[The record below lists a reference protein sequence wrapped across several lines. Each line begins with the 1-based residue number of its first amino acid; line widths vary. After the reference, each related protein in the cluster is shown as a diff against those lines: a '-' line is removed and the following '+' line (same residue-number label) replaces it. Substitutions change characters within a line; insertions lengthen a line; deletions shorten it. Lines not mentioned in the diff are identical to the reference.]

1 MSRGN
6 RVVVT
11 GVGLRSPLGHT
22 LAALRDGLLAGKSG
36 IRAMPGWESLD
47 GLRTRVGAPC
57 DGIDVSEIPRK
68 FARTM
73 GRVGVLAALSVR
85 DAVADA
91 GLPAEVVASPQCG
104 VAYGSTVGSTASQ
117 EDFLRPILNETS
129 IRGLLASTYL
139 QFMSHTCAA
148 NIALMFGCKGPVIA
162 SCTACTSGSQGVGIA
177 YEQVRFGRVPIC
189 LGGGAEELHI
199 LHAGIFDIMRAT
211 SAGYTDTPERTP
223 RPFDRKRD
231 GLVVGEG
238 AALPGHGGVRARQA
252 SAARNIYAEIIGY
265 GQGCNGT
272 HPTNSDPE
280 GICIAI
286 NAALRDAE
294 LSPSDIEHIN
304 AHATGTDVGDAAEAE
319 AVHRIFGAKVPVSAL
334 KGYLSHTLG
343 ASGAI
348 ESVAT
353 LVMMRDGFMAVSK
366 NLDEPDPAMP
376 PLDHVLG
383 SPRQATHPHRHEQQL
398 RVRRDQHLADLPRAL
413 VMDDPAP
420 SWQDLRARFDG
431 PRGALRLRDSRL
443 QPCPQRGAGGGGG
456 RWRAARR

>member
-1 MSRGN
+1 MSSRGN

-11 GVGLRSPLGHT
+11 GIGLRSPLGHT
-22 LAALRDGLLAGKSG
+22 LAALREGLLEGRSG
-36 IRAMPGWESLD
+36 VRAMPGWDKLD
-47 GLRTRVGAPC
+47 GLRARVGAPC
-57 DGIDVSEIPRK
+57 DGIDINEIPRK
-68 FARTM
+68 FSRTM

-85 DAVADA
+85 DAVADS
-91 GLPAEVVASPQCG
+91 GLPAEVVASPSCG
-104 VAYGSTVGSTASQ
+104 VAYGSTAGSSASQ
-117 EDFLRPILNETS
+117 EDFLRPILNDSS
-129 IRGLLASTYL
+129 IRGLLASAYL

-189 LGGGAEELHI
+189 LGGGAEELHV

-211 SAGYTDTPERTP
+211 SAGHADTPERTP

-238 AALPGHGGVRARQA
+238 AGCLVLEELEHAQKRGA
-252 SAARNIYAEIIGY
+252 NIYTEIVGY

-280 GICIAI
+280 GICIAV
-286 NAALRDAE
+286 NLALRDAQ
-294 LSPSDIEHIN
+294 LSPSDIQHIN
-304 AHATGTDVGDAAEAE
+304 AHATGTDVGDAAEAV

-343 ASGAI
+343 ASGAL
-348 ESVAT
+348 ESIAT
-353 LVMMRDGFMAVSK
+353 ILMMRDGFMAVSK
-366 NLDEPDPAMP
+366 NLDKPDPAIP

-383 SPRQATHPHRHEQQL
+383 NPRQGSI
-398 RVRRDQHLADLPRAL
+398 RVAMNNNFAFGGINTSLIFRAL
-413 VMDDPAP
+413 P
-420 SWQDLRARFDG
+420 
-431 PRGALRLRDSRL
+431 
-443 QPCPQRGAGGGGG
+443 
-456 RWRAARR
+456 

>member
-11 GVGLRSPLGHT
+11 GVGLRSPIGHT
-22 LAALRDGLLAGKSG
+22 LPALRDALLAGKSG
-36 IRAMPGWESLD
+36 VRAMPDWEWLD

-57 DGIDVSEIPRK
+57 EGIDVNEIPRK

-73 GRVGVLAALSVR
+73 GRVGILAALSVR

-91 GLPAEVVASPQCG
+91 GLPADVVASPDCG
-104 VAYGSTVGSTASQ
+104 VAYGSTVGSTAAQ
-117 EDFLRPILNETS
+117 EEFLRPILNDAS

-148 NIALMFGCKGPVIA
+148 NIALMFGCKGPVVA

-211 SAGYTDTPERTP
+211 SAGYANRPESTP

-238 AALPGHGGVRARQA
+238 SACLVLEEYEHARQ
-252 SAARNIYAEIIGY
+252 RNAHIYAEVIGF

-272 HPTNSDPE
+272 HPTNSDPD

-286 NAALRDAE
+286 NAALRDAA
-294 LSPSDIEHIN
+294 LAPSDIDHIN

-319 AVHRIFGAKVPVSAL
+319 AVHRVFGARVPVSAL

-353 LVMMRDGFMAVSK
+353 LAMMRDGFMAVSK

-376 PLDHVLG
+376 PIDHVLG
-383 SPRQATHPHRHEQQL
+383 SPRQAKIRIAMNNNFAFGGINTSL
-398 RVRRDQHLADLPRAL
+398 VFRAL
-413 VMDDPAP
+413 
-420 SWQDLRARFDG
+420 S
-431 PRGALRLRDSRL
+431 
-443 QPCPQRGAGGGGG
+443 
-456 RWRAARR
+456 

>member
-1 MSRGN
+1 MGKGN

-22 LAALRDGLLAGKSG
+22 LAVLRDGFLAGKSG
-36 IRAMPGWESLD
+36 VRWMPGWESLE

-57 DGIDVSEIPRK
+57 DGIDINDIPRK

-91 GLPAEVVASPQCG
+91 GLPAEVVASPSCG
-104 VAYGSTVGSTASQ
+104 VAYGSTVGSTAAQ
-117 EDFLRPILNETS
+117 EDFLRPILNDSS
-129 IRGLLASTYL
+129 IRGLLASNYV
-139 QFMSHTCAA
+139 QVMSHTCAA

-199 LHAGIFDIMRAT
+199 LHAGVFDIMRAT
-211 SAGYTDTPERTP
+211 SSGYADTPERTP

-238 AALPGHGGVRARQA
+238 AACLVMEEYERARKRDA
-252 SAARNIYAEIIGY
+252 NIYAEIIGF

-286 NAALRDAE
+286 NAALRDAA
-294 LSPSDIEHIN
+294 LAPSDIQHIN

-319 AVHRIFGAKVPVSAL
+319 AVHRIFGNQVPVSAL

-348 ESVAT
+348 ESVAS

-366 NLDEPDPAMP
+366 NLDEPDPALP

-383 SPRQATHPHRHEQQL
+383 GPRQARIRIAMNNNFAFGGINTSL
-398 RVRRDQHLADLPRAL
+398 IFRAL
-413 VMDDPAP
+413 
-420 SWQDLRARFDG
+420 S
-431 PRGALRLRDSRL
+431 
-443 QPCPQRGAGGGGG
+443 
-456 RWRAARR
+456 

>member
-1 MSRGN
+1 MSSGH

-11 GVGLRSPLGHT
+11 GIGLRSPLGHT
-22 LAALRDGLLAGKSG
+22 LAALREGLLSGKSG
-36 IRAMPGWESLD
+36 IRRMPGWEQLD

-57 DGIDVSEIPRK
+57 DGIDINEIPRK

-73 GRVGVLAALSVR
+73 GRVGLLAALSVR

-91 GLPAEVVASPQCG
+91 GLSRDVVASPDCG
-104 VAYGSTVGSTASQ
+104 VAYGSTVGSTAAQ
-117 EDFLRPILNETS
+117 EEFLRPILNDRS
-129 IRGLLASTYL
+129 IRGLLASSYL

-148 NIALMFGCKGPVIA
+148 NIALMFGCKGPIIA

-177 YEQVRFGRVPIC
+177 YEQVRFGRAPIC

-211 SAGYTDTPERTP
+211 SAGYADTPERTP

-238 AALPGHGGVRARQA
+238 AACLVMEEYEHAKRRGARV
-252 SAARNIYAEIIGY
+252 YAEIIGY

-272 HPTNSDPE
+272 HPTNSDPD

-294 LSPSDIEHIN
+294 LAPADVEHIN

-319 AVHRIFGAKVPVSAL
+319 AIHRIFGAKVPVSAL

-353 LVMMRDGFMAVSK
+353 LAMMQDGFMAVSK
-366 NLDEPDPAMP
+366 NLDEPDPALP
-376 PLDHVLG
+376 PIDYVRG
-383 SPRQATHPHRHEQQL
+383 DARQGP
-398 RVRRDQHLADLPRAL
+398 VRIAMNNNFAFGGINTSL
-413 VMDDPAP
+413 VFR
-420 SWQDLRARFDG
+420 SL
-431 PRGALRLRDSRL
+431 S
-443 QPCPQRGAGGGGG
+443 
-456 RWRAARR
+456 

>member
-1 MSRGN
+1 MSSRGN

-11 GVGLRSPLGHT
+11 GIGLRSPLGHT
-22 LAALRDGLLAGKSG
+22 FAAMRDGLLEGRSG
-36 IRAMPGWESLD
+36 VRIMPGWETLD
-47 GLRTRVGAPC
+47 GLRTRVAAPC
-57 DGIDVSEIPRK
+57 DGIDLNEIPRK
-68 FARTM
+68 FVRTM
-73 GRVGVLAALSVR
+73 GRVGALAALSVR
-85 DAVADA
+85 DAVADS
-91 GLPAEVVASPQCG
+91 GLPSDVVASPDCG
-104 VAYGSTVGSTASQ
+104 VAYGSTVGSTAAQ
-117 EDFLRPILNETS
+117 EEFLRPVYDEKS

-177 YEQVRFGRVPIC
+177 YEQVRFGRAPIC

-211 SAGYTDTPERTP
+211 SAGYSDTPDRTP

-238 AALPGHGGVRARQA
+238 SGCVVLEEYEHAHKRGAK
-252 SAARNIYAEIIGY
+252 IYAEVIGY

-286 NAALRDAE
+286 NAALRDAQ
-294 LSPSDIEHIN
+294 LSPTDIDHIN
-304 AHATGTDVGDAAEAE
+304 AHATGTSVGDAAEAV
-319 AVHRIFGAKVPVSAL
+319 AMHRVFGDKVPVSAL

-343 ASGAI
+343 ASGAL
-348 ESVAT
+348 ESIAT
-353 LVMMRDGFMAVSK
+353 LVMMNEGFLAVSK
-366 NLDEPDPAMP
+366 NLDEPDPALP

-383 SPRQATHPHRHEQQL
+383 S
-398 RVRRDQHLADLPRAL
+398 
-413 VMDDPAP
+413 
-420 SWQDLRARFDG
+420 
-431 PRGALRLRDSRL
+431 
-443 QPCPQRGAGGGGG
+443 
-456 RWRAARR
+456 ARRKPVKIGMNNNFAFGGINTSLIFRSFA

>member
-1 MSRGN
+1 
-6 RVVVT
+6 
-11 GVGLRSPLGHT
+11 
-22 LAALRDGLLAGKSG
+22 
-36 IRAMPGWESLD
+36 
-47 GLRTRVGAPC
+47 VGAPC
-57 DGIDVSEIPRK
+57 DGIDINDIPRK

-91 GLPAEVVASPQCG
+91 GLPAEVVASPSCG
-104 VAYGSTVGSTASQ
+104 VAYGSTVGSTAAQ
-117 EDFLRPILNETS
+117 EDFLRPILNDSS
-129 IRGLLASTYL
+129 IRGLLASNYL

-199 LHAGIFDIMRAT
+199 LHAGVFDIMRAT
-211 SAGYTDTPERTP
+211 SSGYADTPERTP

-238 AALPGHGGVRARQA
+238 AACLVMEEYERARKRDA
-252 SAARNIYAEIIGY
+252 NIYAEIIGF

-286 NAALRDAE
+286 NAALRDAA
-294 LSPSDIEHIN
+294 LAPSDIQHIN

-319 AVHRIFGAKVPVSAL
+319 AIHRIFGAKVPVSAL

-348 ESVAT
+348 ESAAT
-353 LVMMRDGFMAVSK
+353 IVMMRDGFMAVSK
-366 NLDEPDPAMP
+366 NLDEPDPALP
-376 PLDHVLG
+376 PIDHVLG
-383 SPRQATHPHRHEQQL
+383 SARQAPIRIAMNNNFAFGGINTSL
-398 RVRRDQHLADLPRAL
+398 VFRAL
-413 VMDDPAP
+413 
-420 SWQDLRARFDG
+420 S
-431 PRGALRLRDSRL
+431 
-443 QPCPQRGAGGGGG
+443 
-456 RWRAARR
+456 

>member
-1 MSRGN
+1 MSSRGN

-11 GVGLRSPLGHT
+11 GIGLRSPIGHT
-22 LAALRDGLLAGKSG
+22 YDAMRAGLLEGRSG
-36 IRAMPGWESLD
+36 IRTMKDWDFLD

-57 DGIDVSEIPRK
+57 DGIDINEIPRRYY
-68 FARTM
+68 RTM
-73 GRVGVLAALSVR
+73 GRVAVLSALSVR

-91 GLPAEVVASPQCG
+91 GIGADVIASPACG
-104 VAYGSTVGSTASQ
+104 VAFGSTVGSTAAQ
-117 EDFLRPILNETS
+117 EEFLRPILNEST
-129 IRGLLASTYL
+129 IRGILASTYL

-211 SAGYTDTPERTP
+211 SAGYSATPDRTP
-223 RPFDRKRD
+223 RPFDRQRD

-238 AALPGHGGVRARQA
+238 AACLVLEEYEHAKKRGAKV
-252 SAARNIYAEIIGY
+252 YAEIIGY
-265 GQGCNGT
+265 GSGCNGT

-286 NAALRDAE
+286 NAALRDAQ
-294 LSPSDIEHIN
+294 LAPTDIDHIN

-319 AVHRIFGAKVPVSAL
+319 AMHRIFGKQVPISAL

-348 ESVAT
+348 ESIAT
-353 LVMMRDGFMAVSK
+353 IVMMREGFMAVSK
-366 NLDEPDPAMP
+366 NLDEPDPALP
-376 PLDHVLG
+376 RLDHVLG
-383 SPRQATHPHRHEQQL
+383 SPRHGPIKVAMNNNFAFGGINTS
-398 RVRRDQHLADLPRAL
+398 L
-413 VMDDPAP
+413 VFR
-420 SWQDLRARFDG
+420 SLG
-431 PRGALRLRDSRL
+431 
-443 QPCPQRGAGGGGG
+443 
-456 RWRAARR
+456 

>member
-1 MSRGN
+1 MCKGH

-11 GVGLRSPLGHT
+11 GVGLRSPIGHT

-36 IRAMPGWESLD
+36 VRAMPGWESLD

-57 DGIDVSEIPRK
+57 DGIDTNDIPRK

-73 GRVGVLAALSVR
+73 GRVAVLAALSVR

-91 GLPAEVVASPQCG
+91 GLPAEVVASPSCG

-117 EDFLRPILNETS
+117 EDFLRPILNDTS

-211 SAGYTDTPERTP
+211 SAGYADTPERTP

-238 AALPGHGGVRARQA
+238 AACLVMEEYERARKRGA
-252 SAARNIYAEIIGY
+252 NIYAEIIGY

-272 HPTNSDPE
+272 HPTNSDPG

-286 NAALRDAE
+286 NAALRDAK
-294 LSPSDIEHIN
+294 LAPSDIQHVN
-304 AHATGTDVGDAAEAE
+304 AHATGTDVGDAAEAV
-319 AVHRIFGAKVPVSAL
+319 AIHRIFGAKVPVSAL

-348 ESVAT
+348 ESAAT
-353 LVMMRDGFMAVSK
+353 IVMMRDGFMAVSK
-366 NLDEPDPAMP
+366 NLDEPDPALP
-376 PLDHVLG
+376 PIDHVLG
-383 SPRQATHPHRHEQQL
+383 SARQAPIRIAMNNNFAFGGINTSL
-398 RVRRDQHLADLPRAL
+398 VFRAL
-413 VMDDPAP
+413 
-420 SWQDLRARFDG
+420 S
-431 PRGALRLRDSRL
+431 
-443 QPCPQRGAGGGGG
+443 
-456 RWRAARR
+456 

>member
-1 MSRGN
+1 MLAAQMSSKGN

-11 GVGLRSPLGHT
+11 GMGLRSPLGHT
-22 LAALRDGLLAGKSG
+22 PKALRDGMLSNRSG
-36 IRAMPGWESLD
+36 IRTMAEWGALD

-57 DGIDVSEIPRK
+57 EGIDASEIPRK
-68 FARTM
+68 YSRTM
-73 GRVGVLAALSVR
+73 GRVGMLAALSVR
-85 DAVADA
+85 DAIADS
-91 GLPAEVVASPQCG
+91 GLSAEVIASPDCG
-104 VAYGSTVGSTASQ
+104 VAFGSTVGSTASQ

-148 NIALMFGCKGPVIA
+148 NIAMMFGCKGPVIA

-177 YEQVRFGRVPIC
+177 YEQVRFGRVPVA

-211 SAGYTDTPERTP
+211 SVGYAETPDRTP

-238 AALPGHGGVRARQA
+238 AGCLVLEEYEHAKKRGAVIH
-252 SAARNIYAEIIGY
+252 AEVIGF

-272 HPTNSDPE
+272 HPTNSDPD
-280 GICIAI
+280 GICIAV

-294 LSPSDIEHIN
+294 LAPSDIAHVN
-304 AHATGTDVGDAAEAE
+304 AHATGTDVGDAAEAM

-343 ASGAI
+343 ASGAL
-348 ESVAT
+348 ESIAT
-353 LVMMRDGFMAVSK
+353 IVMMKDGFMAVSK
-366 NLDEPDPAMP
+366 NLDEPDPALP

-383 SPRQATHPHRHEQQL
+383 SARQAPIKIAMNNNFAFGGINTSLIFRT
-398 RVRRDQHLADLPRAL
+398 
-413 VMDDPAP
+413 P
-420 SWQDLRARFDG
+420 S
-431 PRGALRLRDSRL
+431 
-443 QPCPQRGAGGGGG
+443 
-456 RWRAARR
+456 

>member
-1 MSRGN
+1 MSSRGN
-6 RVVVT
+6 RVVVS
-11 GVGLRSPLGHT
+11 GIGLRSPIGHT
-22 LAALRDGLLAGKSG
+22 YDAMRAGLLEGRSG
-36 IRAMPGWESLD
+36 IRTMKDWDSLD

-57 DGIDVSEIPRK
+57 DGIDINQIPRK
-68 FARTM
+68 YYRTM
-73 GRVGVLAALSVR
+73 GRVAVLSALSVR

-91 GLPAEVVASPQCG
+91 GIETDVIASPACG
-104 VAYGSTVGSTASQ
+104 VAFGSTVGSTAAQ
-117 EDFLRPILNETS
+117 EEFLRPILNEST
-129 IRGLLASTYL
+129 IRGILASTYL

-211 SAGYTDTPERTP
+211 SAGYSATPDRTP
-223 RPFDRKRD
+223 RPFDRQRD

-238 AALPGHGGVRARQA
+238 AACLVLEEYEHAKKRGAKV
-252 SAARNIYAEIIGY
+252 YAEIIGY
-265 GQGCNGT
+265 GSGCNGT

-286 NAALRDAE
+286 NAALRDAQ
-294 LSPSDIEHIN
+294 LAPTDIDHIN

-319 AVHRIFGAKVPVSAL
+319 AMHRIFGEQVPISAL

-348 ESVAT
+348 ESIAT
-353 LVMMRDGFMAVSK
+353 IVMMREGFMAVSK
-366 NLDEPDPAMP
+366 NLDEPDPALP
-376 PLDHVLG
+376 RLDHVLG
-383 SPRQATHPHRHEQQL
+383 SPRHGPIKVAMNNNFAFGGINTS
-398 RVRRDQHLADLPRAL
+398 L
-413 VMDDPAP
+413 VFR
-420 SWQDLRARFDG
+420 SLG
-431 PRGALRLRDSRL
+431 
-443 QPCPQRGAGGGGG
+443 
-456 RWRAARR
+456 

>member
-1 MSRGN
+1 
-6 RVVVT
+6 
-11 GVGLRSPLGHT
+11 
-22 LAALRDGLLAGKSG
+22 
-36 IRAMPGWESLD
+36 
-47 GLRTRVGAPC
+47 
-57 DGIDVSEIPRK
+57 
-68 FARTM
+68 M

-85 DAVADA
+85 DAVTDA
-91 GLPAEVVASPQCG
+91 GLPAEVVASPSCG
-104 VAYGSTVGSTASQ
+104 VAYGSTVGSTAAQ
-117 EDFLRPILNETS
+117 EDFLRPILNDKS
-129 IRGLLASTYL
+129 IRGLLASNYL

-211 SAGYTDTPERTP
+211 SAGYADTPERTP

-238 AALPGHGGVRARQA
+238 AACLVMEEYERARKRDA
-252 SAARNIYAEIIGY
+252 NIYAEIIGY

-294 LSPSDIEHIN
+294 LAPSDIQHIN

-319 AVHRIFGAKVPVSAL
+319 AIHRIFGAKVPVSAL

-348 ESVAT
+348 ESAAT
-353 LVMMRDGFMAVSK
+353 IVMMRDGFMAVSK
-366 NLDEPDPAMP
+366 NLDEPDPALP
-376 PLDHVLG
+376 PIDHVLG
-383 SPRQATHPHRHEQQL
+383 SARQAPIRIAMNNNFAFGGINTSL
-398 RVRRDQHLADLPRAL
+398 VFRAL
-413 VMDDPAP
+413 
-420 SWQDLRARFDG
+420 S
-431 PRGALRLRDSRL
+431 
-443 QPCPQRGAGGGGG
+443 
-456 RWRAARR
+456 

>member
-1 MSRGN
+1 MIRGN

-22 LAALRDGLLAGKSG
+22 LAALRDGLLGGKSG
-36 IRAMPGWESLD
+36 VRRMSGWEGLD

-57 DGIDVSEIPRK
+57 DGIDVNEIPRK

-91 GLPAEVVASPQCG
+91 GLPADVVASAECG

-117 EDFLRPILNETS
+117 EDFLRPILNDRS
-129 IRGLLASTYL
+129 IRGLLASSYL

-148 NIALMFGCKGPVIA
+148 NIALMFGCKGPIIA
-162 SCTACTSGSQGVGIA
+162 SCTACTSGSQGIGIA

-211 SAGYTDTPERTP
+211 SAGYSDTPDRTP

-238 AALPGHGGVRARQA
+238 AACLVMEEYEHARKRGA
-252 SAARNIYAEIIGY
+252 NIYAEIIGF

-280 GICIAI
+280 GICIAM

-294 LSPSDIEHIN
+294 LSPSDIQHIN

-353 LVMMRDGFMAVSK
+353 ILMMRDGFMAVSK
-366 NLDEPDPAMP
+366 NLDEIDPAMP

-383 SPRQATHPHRHEQQL
+383 SARQAPIRIAMNNNFAFGGINTSL
-398 RVRRDQHLADLPRAL
+398 VFRAL
-413 VMDDPAP
+413 
-420 SWQDLRARFDG
+420 S
-431 PRGALRLRDSRL
+431 
-443 QPCPQRGAGGGGG
+443 
-456 RWRAARR
+456 

>member
-11 GVGLRSPLGHT
+11 GLGLRSPLGHT
-22 LAALRDGLLAGKSG
+22 RAALRDGLLEGRSG
-36 IRAMPGWESLD
+36 IRAMPDWNSLD
-47 GLRTRVGAPC
+47 GLRARVGAPC

-68 FARTM
+68 FSRTM

-91 GLPAEVVASPQCG
+91 GLPPEVVASPECG
-104 VAYGSTVGSTASQ
+104 VAYGSTAGSSAAQ
-117 EDFLRPILNETS
+117 EEFLRPILGEHS
-129 IRGLLASTYL
+129 IRGLLASSYL

-211 SAGYTDTPERTP
+211 STAYADAPERTP

-238 AALPGHGGVRARQA
+238 AGCLVLEEYERAKKRGA
-252 SAARNIYAEIIGY
+252 NIYAEIIGY

-280 GICIAI
+280 GICIAV
-286 NAALRDAE
+286 NLALRDAE
-294 LSPSDIEHIN
+294 LAPSDIQHIN
-304 AHATGTDVGDAAEAE
+304 AHATGTDIGDAAEAE
-319 AVHRIFGAKVPVSAL
+319 AVHRVFGAKVPVSAL
-334 KGYLSHTLG
+334 KGYFSHTLG
-343 ASGAI
+343 ASGAL
-348 ESVAT
+348 ESIAT
-353 LVMMRDGFMAVSK
+353 ILMMREGFMAVSK
-366 NLDEPDPAMP
+366 NLDEPDPALP

-383 SPRQATHPHRHEQQL
+383 SARQGPI
-398 RVRRDQHLADLPRAL
+398 RVAMNNNFAFGGINTSLIFRAL
-413 VMDDPAP
+413 P
-420 SWQDLRARFDG
+420 
-431 PRGALRLRDSRL
+431 
-443 QPCPQRGAGGGGG
+443 
-456 RWRAARR
+456 